1 MNMVDVVRNLWLKSR
16 VKYEDEE
23 IYGDLIN
30 TVCSKCST
38 ECEMQEECQY
48 FQRVYYAR
56 VKLAKFCKLEIAHAD
71 MMEEKS

>member
-23 IYGDLIN
+23 TYGDLIN
-30 TVCSKCST
+30 TVCSECST
-38 ECEMQEECQY
+38 ECEMQEECLH
-48 FQRVYYAR
+48 FQQVYAGA
-56 VKLAKFCKLEIAHAD
+56 KLTKFCKLEIAHAD